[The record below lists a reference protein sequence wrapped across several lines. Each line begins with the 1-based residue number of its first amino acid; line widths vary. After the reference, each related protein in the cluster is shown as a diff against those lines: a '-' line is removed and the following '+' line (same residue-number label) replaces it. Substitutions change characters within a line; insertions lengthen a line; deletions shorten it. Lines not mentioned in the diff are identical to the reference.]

1 MPQHP
6 PHGFDGYTVGER
18 YRGGEGMTGQMC
30 GQVLFDATEVGN
42 LLEVGIGLLIR
53 QNGQESLP
61 HHNVRMC
68 RVLFQDGVVCP
79 LRGKGKVRQQCEL
92 QFYVFG

>member
-1 MPQHP
+1 
-6 PHGFDGYTVGER
+6 
-18 YRGGEGMTGQMC
+18 
-30 GQVLFDATEVGN
+30 
-42 LLEVGIGLLIR
+42 
-53 QNGQESLP
+53 
-61 HHNVRMC
+61 MC